1 MAQGNKPDYGTW
13 VPKKLVVLLWIL
25 TALAL
30 VLSIVGFS
38 LGWNNI
44 LNAVL
49 VVAFFVA
56 LFFAISMTGLRWT
69 FSYSG
74 GRLMEKIHDFVVS
87 KLPEDMHGKV
97 LDVGCG
103 SGALAINIAKKHPN
117 AKVTGIDYWGMGWD
131 YGKKMCESNAAIEG
145 VTNVDFQ
152 KGDACHLD
160 FPDESFDA
168 VVSNFVYHEVR
179 VESDKE
185 KLVRETLRVL
195 KKGGCF
201 ALHDMMEDK
210 HFYKDMPA
218 FIEELKKEGFQEVNY
233 IPNTE
238 NQPYVPAY
246 TRTYMFFKGMGLLYG
261 RK

>member
-1 MAQGNKPDYGTW
+1 MQSNTPDYGTW
-13 VPKKLVVLLWIL
+13 VPRKLVVLLWVL
-25 TALAL
+25 TVLAA
-30 VLSIVGFS
+30 VLASVGFY

-56 LFFAISMTGLRWT
+56 IFFAISMTGLRWT

-74 GRLMEKIHDFVVS
+74 GRLMDKIHDFVVS
-87 KLPEDMHGKV
+87 KLPSDMDGKV

-103 SGALAINIAKKHPN
+103 SGALAIKIAGRNPKTQ
-117 AKVTGIDYWGMGWD
+117 VTGIDYWGMGWD
-131 YGKKMCESNAAIEG
+131 YGMKMCTSNAEIEH
-145 VTNVDFQ
+145 VTNVEFQ

-179 VESDKE
+179 VEPDKE
-185 KLVRETLRVL
+185 KLMRETLRVL
-195 KKGGCF
+195 KKGGYF
-201 ALHDMMEDK
+201 VLHDMMEDR
-210 HFYKDMPA
+210 HIYRDMPR
-218 FIEELKKEGFQEVNY
+218 FIEELKAAGFQEVNY

-238 NQPYVPAY
+238 NQPYVPDY
-246 TRTYMFFKGMGLLYG
+246 TRTFMFFKGMGMLYG